1 MKMHNDP
8 HSWTEFIELLHS
20 WWRGDTPMGAVL
32 LSIVMAVLRI
42 AYGGGGAWKKD
53 GAGGLMWSYDA
64 NCSALNT
71 SIFLKAL
78 QLQSVVPW
86 LRRCRAGSYSGN
98 TRIQCPV
105 RRWRCKSVKKGL
117 V

>member
-42 AYGGGGAWKKD
+42 AYGVGGWKKMVLEGLMCGALTLTAVSALEYFSLPQSLSIAIGGALGFVGVEQVRTVATRVFNIRFGGG
-53 GAGGLMWSYDA
+53 DA
-64 NCSALNT
+64 S
-71 SIFLKAL
+71 
-78 QLQSVVPW
+78 Q
-86 LRRCRAGSYSGN
+86 
-98 TRIQCPV
+98 
-105 RRWRCKSVKKGL
+105 
-117 V
+117 